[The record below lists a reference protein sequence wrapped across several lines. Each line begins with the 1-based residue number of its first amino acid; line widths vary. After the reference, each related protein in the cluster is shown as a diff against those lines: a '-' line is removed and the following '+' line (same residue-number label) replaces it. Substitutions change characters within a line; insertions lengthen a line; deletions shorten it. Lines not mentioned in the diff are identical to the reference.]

1 MNAKDE
7 ENTVKRELR
16 DNKKNMSADVEE
28 TFIYSTGSLE
38 A

>member
-16 DNKKNMSADVEE
+16 DNKNMSADVEE